1 MLEIAINMSHVQNQD
16 DLTYV
21 VALDELSQKKSVS
34 CHWSYPFQGVVGQG
48 SYGIVKL
55 AYNEEDDT
63 NYAMKI
69 LSKKKLRK
77 KAGIFGRAAPKRK
90 GSGGFNFILMWT
102 ETVPLLK
109 LFENNLFSG
118 ASIKKAEN
126 PLDKVGSNQ
135 PKYLHSTKM
144 KATTTLSTT
153 HPSYSSFVIFF
164 IPLQ

>member
-1 MLEIAINMSHVQNQD
+1 MLEYLVHKVSYILAHVLFTQRC
-16 DLTYV
+16 L
-21 VALDELSQKKSVS
+21 LRKLFLKL
-34 CHWSYPFQGVVGQG
+34 PFQGVVGQG

-90 GSGGFNFILMWT
+90 GSGGCDRNKKIKTFQERKFT
-102 ETVPLLK
+102 TSFPLA
-109 LFENNLFSG
+109 G

-126 PLDKVGSNQ
+126 PLDKVL
-135 PKYLHSTKM
+135 KLK
-144 KATTTLSTT
+144 
-153 HPSYSSFVIFF
+153 SYS
-164 IPLQ
+164 

>member
-1 MLEIAINMSHVQNQD
+1 M
-16 DLTYV
+16 
-21 VALDELSQKKSVS
+21 
-34 CHWSYPFQGVVGQG
+34 GQG

-90 GSGGFNFILMWT
+90 GSGGFNLILMWT

-109 LFENNLFSG
+109 LFEIKIYFQVLVSRRRRTRWIRWVVINQNI
-118 ASIKKAEN
+118 SI
-126 PLDKVGSNQ
+126 Q
-135 PKYLHSTKM
+135 PK
-144 KATTTLSTT
+144 
-153 HPSYSSFVIFF
+153 
-164 IPLQ
+164 